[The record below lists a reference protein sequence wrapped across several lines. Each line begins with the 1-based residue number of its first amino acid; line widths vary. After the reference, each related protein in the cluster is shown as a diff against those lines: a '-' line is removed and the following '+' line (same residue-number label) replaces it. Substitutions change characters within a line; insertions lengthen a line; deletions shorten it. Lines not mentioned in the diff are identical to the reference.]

1 MLLYILGMFGIA
13 AFAITGVI
21 SAGKKDMDIFSVVF
35 LGMVA
40 ALGGGTIR
48 DTVLS
53 VETVYWVKDS
63 SYLWVAFI
71 SSATA
76 FFTLRFIDNRQRI
89 FHYADSFGL
98 ALFTVV
104 ATEKVLHLGFS
115 PTIAI
120 TMGIV
125 TGIAG
130 GMIRDI
136 LSHRPPLVLGRE
148 FYATP
153 AFIGASFIVLLQKNI
168 PSHEFNSIYAVAI
181 IFSLRVLAIHK
192 GLYYPRWLLYKKDK
206 WKPVACWC
214 RLSEVKTTHGGAYV
228 RTTLARFAKNNTA
241 IQTIL
246 YEWHT
251 DGSAIVASYS
261 ELPALLI
268 TKTFDYG

>member
-21 SAGKKDMDIFSVVF
+21 SSGKKDMDLFSVVF

-53 VETVYWVKDS
+53 VEAVYWVEDT
-63 SYLWVAFI
+63 SYLWVAFL
-71 SSATA
+71 SSVLA
-76 FFTLRFIDNRQRI
+76 FFLVPHVDDRRKV

-104 ATEKVLHLGFS
+104 ATEKVLSLGFAA
-115 PTIAI
+115 PIAI
-120 TMGIV
+120 TMGII

-130 GMIRDI
+130 GIIRDV

-153 AFIGASFIVLLQKNI
+153 AFLGSLLFILLQKNV
-168 PSHEFNSIYAVAI
+168 PSHEFNSIYAVAL
-181 IFSLRVLAIHK
+181 IFILRVYSIHK
-192 GLYYPRWLLYKKDK
+192 DLYFPRWLLYKKGE
-206 WKPVACWC
+206 PT
-214 RLSEVKTTHGGAYV
+214 SEEK
-228 RTTLARFAKNNTA
+228 
-241 IQTIL
+241 Q
-246 YEWHT
+246 
-251 DGSAIVASYS
+251 
-261 ELPALLI
+261 
-268 TKTFDYG
+268 